1 MRPPWPHLDRVAA
14 PQGQAEI
21 GQDEAG
27 FRKPLRILNNTDAGR
42 RDDGLDT
49 GVLARLQ
56 GRRPSRRCRMNGGKL
71 KSHRALP
78 SSAGMKMTM
87 VTTAIWPALDYSRV
101 PYRLYHDA
109 EIYARE
115 QERIFRGPVWSFLCL
130 EAEIPN
136 PGDFRGSYVGETP
149 IVVNR
154 DGAGGVKAFVNRC
167 AHRGALVRREISG
180 NAANHICIYHQ
191 WCYGLD
197 GRLTAIPFRRGIR
210 GKGGLDPSF
219 DIGAHGMRPLR
230 VGILNG
236 AVFGTLAEEVEP
248 LEDYLGEPIIAQLRR
263 LFERPVQVLGYT
275 RQRVR
280 GNWKLY
286 AENTRD
292 NYHASLL
299 HEFLVTF
306 GLDRST
312 QTGGVRMD
320 ARHRHNITWAE
331 AASDTDEFA
340 RQAYSGAG
348 IRNDFLSLQEPA
360 LVAFHPEHGDTLNI
374 AITSIFP
381 GVVFVQISNSL
392 AVRQIR
398 PRGVDEFEVFQTM
411 IGYADDPP
419 EMTLHRLRQA
429 NLVGPAGL
437 VSMEDGEAIEIAHRA
452 SKPDPDRSTVI
463 ELGGGGVISD
473 RDYRVTDVP
482 LRGFWSYYAELL
494 GIEPAG
500 AVR

>member
-1 MRPPWPHLDRVAA
+1 
-14 PQGQAEI
+14 
-21 GQDEAG
+21 
-27 FRKPLRILNNTDAGR
+27 
-42 RDDGLDT
+42 
-49 GVLARLQ
+49 
-56 GRRPSRRCRMNGGKL
+56 
-71 KSHRALP
+71 
-78 SSAGMKMTM
+78 M
-87 VTTAIWPALDYSRV
+87 VTAAIWPALDYSRV
-101 PYRLYHDA
+101 PYRLYHDP
-109 EIYARE
+109 EIHVRE
-115 QERIFRGPVWSFLCL
+115 QERIFCGPVWNFLGL
-130 EAEIPN
+130 AVEIPN
-136 PGDFRGSYVGETP
+136 PGDFRASYVGETP
-149 IVVNR
+149 VIFNR
-154 DGAGGVKAFVNRC
+154 DESGAVRAFVNRC
-167 AHRGALVRREISG
+167 AHRGALVRRELSG

-219 DIGAHGMRPLR
+219 DMRAHGLRPLR
-230 VGILNG
+230 VGEVSG
-236 AVFGTLAEEVEP
+236 AVFGTLDEDAEP
-248 LEDYLGEPIIAQLRR
+248 LEDYLGMPILEQLRR
-263 LFERPVQVLGYT
+263 LFDRPVKVLGYN
-275 RQRVR
+275 RQRIR

-312 QTGGVRMD
+312 QVGGVRMD

-331 AASDTDEFA
+331 ADSDDEELA
-340 RQAYSGAG
+340 HQAYGNAG
-348 IRNDFLSLQEPA
+348 VRSNFLSLQEPA
-360 LVAFHPEHGDTLNI
+360 LVTFRPERADRLNI
-374 AITSIFP
+374 AITSVFP
-381 GVVFVQISNSL
+381 SAVFVQISNSL

-398 PRGVDEFEVFQTM
+398 PRGIDEVEVFQTM
-411 IGYADDPP
+411 LGYADDTP

-437 VSMEDGEAIEIAHRA
+437 VSMEDGEAIELAHHA
-452 SKPDPDRSTVI
+452 SKADPDRATVI
-463 ELGGGGVISD
+463 ELGGAGVISD

-494 GIEPAG
+494 GIEPEG

>member
-1 MRPPWPHLDRVAA
+1 
-14 PQGQAEI
+14 
-21 GQDEAG
+21 
-27 FRKPLRILNNTDAGR
+27 
-42 RDDGLDT
+42 
-49 GVLARLQ
+49 
-56 GRRPSRRCRMNGGKL
+56 
-71 KSHRALP
+71 
-78 SSAGMKMTM
+78 M
-87 VTTAIWPALDYSRV
+87 VTDQIWPALDYSRV
-101 PYRLYHDA
+101 PYRLYHDPG
-109 EIYARE
+109 IYERE
-115 QERIFRGPVWSFLCL
+115 QQRIFQGPVWNYLGL

-136 PGDFRGSYVGETP
+136 PGDFRASYIGETP
-149 IVVNR
+149 VVFNR
-154 DGAGGVKAFVNRC
+154 DEAGAVRAFVNRC
-167 AHRGALVRREISG
+167 AHRGALVRRELSG
-180 NAANHICIYHQ
+180 NAREHICIYHQ

-197 GRLTAIPFRRGIR
+197 GGLTAIPFRRGVR
-210 GKGGLDPSF
+210 GKGGLDAGF
-219 DIGAHGMRPLR
+219 ELGAHGLRPLR
-230 VGILNG
+230 LGIVNG
-236 AVFGTLAEEVEP
+236 AVFGTLAEDAEP
-248 LEDYLGEPIIAQLRR
+248 LEDYLGGPILVQLRR
-263 LFERPVQVLGYT
+263 LLDRPVRVLGYN
-275 RQRVR
+275 RQRIR
-280 GNWKLY
+280 ANWKLY

-312 QTGGVRMD
+312 QVGGVRMD

-331 AASDTDEFA
+331 ADSDTAEIA
-340 RQAYSGAG
+340 RQAYASARV
-348 IRNDFLSLQEPA
+348 RNDFLSLQEPA
-360 LVAFHPEHGDTLNI
+360 LVAFHPEHGDKLNLVV
-374 AITSIFP
+374 TSVFP
-381 GVVFVQISNSL
+381 SAVFVQISNSL
-392 AVRQIR
+392 AIRQIR

-419 EMTLHRLRQA
+419 EMTFHRLRQT

-452 SKPDPDRSTVI
+452 SKPDADHASVI

>member
-1 MRPPWPHLDRVAA
+1 
-14 PQGQAEI
+14 
-21 GQDEAG
+21 
-27 FRKPLRILNNTDAGR
+27 
-42 RDDGLDT
+42 
-49 GVLARLQ
+49 
-56 GRRPSRRCRMNGGKL
+56 
-71 KSHRALP
+71 
-78 SSAGMKMTM
+78 MTM
-87 VTTAIWPALDYSRV
+87 VTAAIWPTLDYSRV

-109 EIYARE
+109 DVYMRE
-115 QERIFRGPVWSFLCL
+115 QEQICRGPVRSFLGLGC
-130 EAEIPN
+130 EIPN
-136 PGDFRGSYVGETP
+136 PGDFRAGYVGDTP
-149 IVVNR
+149 IVFNR
-154 DGAGGVKAFVNRC
+154 DKAGAVKTFVNRC

-180 NAANHICIYHQ
+180 NADQHICIYHQ

-197 GRLTAIPFRRGIR
+197 GGLQAIPFHRGVR
-210 GKGGLDPSF
+210 GKGGLDASF
-219 DIGAHGMRPLR
+219 DMRVHGLRPLR
-230 VGILNG
+230 MGNING
-236 AVFGTLAEEVEP
+236 ALFGTLAEDAEP
-248 LEDYLGEPIIAQLRR
+248 LEDYLGTPIVAQLRR
-263 LFERPVQVLGYT
+263 LLDRPMRVLGYN
-275 RQRVR
+275 RQRIR

-312 QTGGVRMD
+312 QVGGVKMD

-331 AASDTDEFA
+331 AESDTDEFA
-340 RQAYSGAG
+340 RQAYASARV
-348 IRNDFLSLQEPA
+348 RNDFLSLKEPA
-360 LVAFHPEHGDTLNI
+360 LVTFHPERDDKLNI
-374 AITSIFP
+374 AITSVFP
-381 GVVFVQISNSL
+381 SAVFVQISNSL

-398 PRGVDEFEVFQTM
+398 PRGVDEVEIFQTM
-411 IGYADDPP
+411 LGYEDDSS

-452 SKPDPDRSTVI
+452 SRRDLDRTTVI

-482 LRGFWSYYAELL
+482 LRGFWSYYAELM
-494 GIEPAG
+494 GIEPDS